1 VEDGRV
7 DVVVHKF
14 LDWSLSFLCVIMVI
28 LTAIKVIVLKA
39 VKVRI
44 YPSIEQQSHLAQ
56 AFGCVRF
63 VWNQSLATMSQTYK
77 ETGKGISAFMMKKQL
92 PVWKTEYEWL
102 KECYSQCL
110 QSSVLNLSQ
119 AFINFFDGRMGY
131 PTFKKRQGRQSM
143 QYPQNVKILSDAEIK
158 FPGNLGV
165 VKAKIHRDCAGTLRT
180 VTVSKMPDGRYYASL
195 LMDDG
200 IDNPVTSEKC
210 GLGVSPSGAPFQDNE
225 EGKAVGIDLGLL
237 DFVVTSD
244 GSKYQNPRHLK
255 KHERN
260 LKRKQRKLSR
270 KKDKTTN
277 RRRKAKLAVAKV
289 HAKIARVREDFR
301 HKLSRKIV
309 NENQVVVVENLAV
322 KNMVKNHCLAKSIS
336 DAGWGMF
343 CTMLKYKAEAEGKVY
358 LEVGRFFPSS
368 HLCSNTLLSLPK
380 MDLSVRE
387 FDCPHCGKR
396 HDRDINAA
404 INIRDEGLRLLT
416 LGTSVTAKG
425 GNVRPKQYGRKSTAV
440 EAIALDLGSPPHTGT
455 PVEGG

>member
-1 VEDGRV
+1 
-7 DVVVHKF
+7 
-14 LDWSLSFLCVIMVI
+14 M
-28 LTAIKVIVLKA
+28 LKA

-63 VWNQSLATMSQTYK
+63 VWNQSLAMMSQIYK
-77 ETGKGISAFMMKKQL
+77 ETGKGISAFTMKKQI
-92 PVWKTEYEWL
+92 PVWKTEHKWL

-119 AFINFFDGRMGY
+119 AFINFFDGRTGY

-143 QYPQNVKILSDAEIK
+143 QYPQNVKILSDSEIK

-165 VKAKIHRDCAGTLRT
+165 VKAKIHRDCVGTLRT

-200 IDNPVTSEKC
+200 IEKPV
-210 GLGVSPSGAPFQDNE
+210 ANE
-225 EGKAVGIDLGLL
+225 DGRAIGIDLGLL

-289 HAKIARVREDFR
+289 HSKIARVREDFR

-309 NENQVVVVENLAV
+309 NENQVIVVENLAV
-322 KNMVKNHCLAKSIS
+322 KNMVKNHNLAKSIS

-404 INIRDEGLRLLT
+404 INIKNEGLRLLT
-416 LGTSVTAKG
+416 LGTSVTAPRG
-425 GNVRPKQYGRKSTAV
+425 YVRPKQYGRKSTTV
-440 EAIALDLGSPPHTGT
+440 EAVV
-455 PVEGG
+455 VEGRSPHSTRFG

>member
-1 VEDGRV
+1 
-7 DVVVHKF
+7 
-14 LDWSLSFLCVIMVI
+14 MVMVTTI
-28 LTAIKVIVLKA
+28 NIFVLKA

-56 AFGCVRF
+56 AFGCVRW

-77 ETGKGISAFMMKKQL
+77 ETGKGISALTMKKQL
-92 PVWKTEYEWL
+92 PIWKTENEWL

-119 AFINFFDGRMGY
+119 AFINFFDGRGGY

-143 QYPQNVKILSDAEIK
+143 QYPQNVKVLNDAKIK
-158 FPGNLGV
+158 FPGNLGI
-165 VKAKIHRDCAGTLRT
+165 VKAKIHRDCIGTLRT
-180 VTVSKMPDGRYYASL
+180 VTVSRMPDGCYYASL

-200 IDNPVTSEKC
+200 IETPESH
-210 GLGVSPSGAPFQDNE
+210 E
-225 EGKAVGIDLGLL
+225 EGKAIGIDLGLL

-255 KHERN
+255 KYERN

-277 RRRKAKLAVAKV
+277 KRRKACRTVAKV
-289 HAKIARVREDFR
+289 HSKISRVREDFR

-309 NENQVVVVENLAV
+309 NQNQVIVVENLAV

-343 CTMLKYKAEAEGKVY
+343 CTMLKYKAEAEGRVY

-387 FDCPHCGKR
+387 FNCVHCGKR

-404 INIRDEGLRLLT
+404 INIKNEGLRILA
-416 LGTSVTAKG
+416 LGTSVTALG
-425 GNVRPKQYGRKSTAV
+425 GNVRPKQYGRKSTNVEAVAV
-440 EAIALDLGSPPHTGT
+440 ELGSPH
-455 PVEGG
+455 

>member
-1 VEDGRV
+1 M
-7 DVVVHKF
+7 VV
-14 LDWSLSFLCVIMVI
+14 
-28 LTAIKVIVLKA
+28 LTAINNIVLKA

-77 ETGKGISAFMMKKQL
+77 ETGKGISAFTMKKQI
-92 PVWKTEYEWL
+92 PVWKTEHEWL
-102 KECYSQCL
+102 KQCYSQCL

-119 AFINFFDGRMGY
+119 AFINFFDGRTGY

-143 QYPQNVKILSDAEIK
+143 QYPQNVKILNNTEIK

-180 VTVSKMPDGRYYASL
+180 VTVSRMLDGRYYASL

-200 IDNPVTSEKC
+200 IENPV
-210 GLGVSPSGAPFQDNE
+210 ANE
-225 EGKAVGIDLGLL
+225 DGKAIGIDLGLL

-260 LKRKQRKLSR
+260 LTRKQRKLSR

-309 NENQVVVVENLAV
+309 NENQVIVVENLAV

-425 GNVRPKQYGRKSTAV
+425 GNVRPKQYGRKSTTV
-440 EAIALDLGSPPHTGT
+440 EAVALDFGSPPHTGT

>member
-7 DVVVHKF
+7 DEDSNKI
-14 LDWSLSFLCVIMVI
+14 LCLTIDLYWVIMVM

-44 YPSIEQQSHLAQ
+44 YPNTRQQSHLAQ

-77 ETGKGISAFMMKKQL
+77 ETGKGISAFTMKKQI

-119 AFINFFDGRMGY
+119 AFINFFDGRTGY

-143 QYPQNVKILSDAEIK
+143 QYPQNVKILSNAEIK
-158 FPGNLGV
+158 FPGNLGT
-165 VKAKIHRDCAGTLRT
+165 VKAKIHRDYVGTLRT

-200 IDNPVTSEKC
+200 AENPVS
-210 GLGVSPSGAPFQDNE
+210 NE
-225 EGKAVGIDLGLL
+225 EGWSGRTTRPAIGIDLGLL

-309 NENQVVVVENLAV
+309 NENQVIVVENLAV

-336 DAGWGMF
+336 DAGWSRF
-343 CTMLKYKAEAEGKVY
+343 CTMLEYKAEAEGKVY

-387 FDCPHCGKR
+387 FDCPHCDKR

-440 EAIALDLGSPPHTGT
+440 EAVALDLGSPPHTGT

>member
-1 VEDGRV
+1 
-7 DVVVHKF
+7 
-14 LDWSLSFLCVIMVI
+14 MVLVTTI
-28 LTAIKVIVLKA
+28 RFIVLKA

-44 YPSIEQQSHLAQ
+44 YPSIKQQSHLAG
-56 AFGCVRF
+56 AFGCVRW
-63 VWNQSLATMSQTYK
+63 VWNQCLATMSQTYK
-77 ETGKGISAFMMKKQL
+77 ETGKGVSALTMKKQI

-119 AFINFFDGRMGY
+119 AFINFFDGRGGY

-143 QYPQNVKILSDAEIK
+143 QYPQNVKILSNSEIK

-165 VKAKIHRDCAGTLRT
+165 VKAKIHRDCIGKLRT
-180 VTVSKMPDGRYYASL
+180 VTVSRMPDGCYYASL

-200 IDNPVTSEKC
+200 IETPES
-210 GLGVSPSGAPFQDNE
+210 NE
-225 EGKAVGIDLGLL
+225 EGKAIGIDLGLL

-255 KHERN
+255 KYERN

-277 RRRKAKLAVAKV
+277 KRRKARLAVARV

-309 NENQVVVVENLAV
+309 NQNQVIVIENLAV
-322 KNMVKNHCLAKSIS
+322 KNMVKNHCLAKFIS

-343 CTMLKYKAEAEGKVY
+343 CTMLKYKAESEGKIY

-380 MDLSVRE
+380 MELSVRE
-387 FDCPHCGKR
+387 FDCVHCGKR

-404 INIRDEGLRLLT
+404 INIRNEGLRILA
-416 LGTSVTAKG
+416 LGTSVTALG

-440 EAIALDLGSPPHTGT
+440 EAVALELGSPLSTRSRVRVG
-455 PVEGG
+455 